1 MHQACRNDAGGS
13 DPDRRPPGVVSIA
26 GPVSR
31 FALALVLVTAASASA
46 LRAQT
51 HAPTEEYRLKAAF
64 VYRFPQFVEWPP
76 HALDGHDQVS
86 LCVTRPNPFGALLQE
101 LVAGETL
108 NGRSLA
114 VREIDRPSEVDGCQ
128 VLFIAAAETGV
139 KAVLDAATMHAVLTV
154 GESPRFLDEGGVIN
168 LQVIG
173 RRVRFEVSP
182 AAAERVGL
190 RLSSQLLRLAIRV
203 RGAS

>member
-1 MHQACRNDAGGS
+1 
-13 DPDRRPPGVVSIA
+13 
-26 GPVSR
+26 
-31 FALALVLVTAASASA
+31 
-46 LRAQT
+46 
-51 HAPTEEYRLKAAF
+51 
-64 VYRFPQFVEWPP
+64 
-76 HALDGHDQVS
+76 
-86 LCVTRPNPFGALLQE
+86 
-101 LVAGETL
+101 L

-128 VLFIAAAETGV
+128 VLFIPAAETGV
-139 KAVLDAATMHAVLTV
+139 KAVLDAAIMHAVLTV

>member
-1 MHQACRNDAGGS
+1 M
-13 DPDRRPPGVVSIA
+13 RPAIGLSWGVVSIA
-26 GPVSR
+26 GALIR
-31 FALALVLVTAASASA
+31 CALLILALTAASASA
-46 LRAQT
+46 VHAQT
-51 HAPTEEYRLKAAF
+51 HTPTEEYRLKAAF
-64 VYRFPQFVEWPP
+64 VYRFPQFVEWPAE
-76 HALDGHDQVS
+76 ALDGHEQVS

-114 VREIDRPSEVDGCQ
+114 VREIDRPSDVHGCQ
-128 VLFIAAAETGV
+128 VLFIPAAETGM
-139 KAVLDAATMHAVLTV
+139 KAVLDAANMHAVLTI
-154 GESPRFLDEGGVIN
+154 GESPRFLDEGGVIS